1 MVQIPR
7 IDPKNAY
14 GLVDKIVGLGKEIV
28 GTATGQDRLTHAG
41 QVQQEKG
48 TERIKAI
55 QAQVKAEGHESK
67 AGAAGQAQRSAQNSK
82 EAVNN

>member
-1 MVQIPR
+1 MQIPR

-28 GTATGQDRLTHAG
+28 GTATGQDRLTQAG

-55 QAQVKAEGHESK
+55 RAQLEADAHETK
-67 AGAAGQAQRSAQNSK
+67 AGAAGQAQRSAQQTK
-82 EAVNN
+82 EAVH